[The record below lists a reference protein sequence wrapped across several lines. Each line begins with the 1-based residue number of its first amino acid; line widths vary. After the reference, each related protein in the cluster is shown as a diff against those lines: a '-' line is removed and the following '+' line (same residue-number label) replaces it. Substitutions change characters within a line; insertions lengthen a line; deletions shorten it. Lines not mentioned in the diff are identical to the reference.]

1 MFEGLKK
8 LWQEAKKKAEEVKEF
23 AEDEFEGLK
32 KLWQEAKKK
41 AEEAQEFAKDNG
53 VIKMPP
59 AVFGHEH
66 ETMPVDLSPRLLL
79 RKSTLLNTK
88 VNLERIIAKIN
99 SLDVDERKEW
109 EQLKVA
115 SIRLIYQVDIIINQ
129 NARRRQLE
137 MEAPRMKEDANSR
150 ALVVGWGS
158 VIILIVLLIYLVI
171 LFIWL
176 LWWVL

>member
-8 LWQEAKKKAEEVKEF
+8 LWQQAKKKAKEVKEF
-23 AEDEFEGLK
+23 AED
-32 KLWQEAKKK
+32 
-41 AEEAQEFAKDNG
+41 DNRI
-53 VIKMPP
+53 IKMPP
-59 AVFGHEH
+59 AVFEHEH
-66 ETMPVDLSPRLLL
+66 ETMPVDISPKLLL

-176 LWWVL
+176 LWWVLIK